1 MTIKNKLQQRSQ
13 QELIAFINHYRANG
27 LNMIPVKAGDKKPY
41 VPWEQYQK
49 RKSTQK
55 EIEQWFLSGAGFNIG
70 IVCGQISGGLVVVD
84 IDAGTPRKA
93 VNKARKIFGS
103 DRLQHTFVVKTSKGV
118 HVYWKVRQPV
128 STTHF
133 RDIGVDLQAEGAY
146 VLAPPSLHPSGTK
159 YQCESLVNVAEWTEG
174 DFMEELLEGLQRAYG
189 KKFDAESYRQPV
201 DVARLLKGVPKG
213 ERNVACIQLATW
225 HRTKGKSKEETLK
238 LMLEWNKCNEE
249 PLPEKEVR
257 RTVESAYKKKEP
269 YKYKFIEVTE
279 EVFPEEV
286 HKEAEQLLKQ
296 PNIIPAILKATEEV
310 VEEENNR
317 ISIFLLNLVGESFDV
332 SGESGSG
339 KNTLVEAVLNLF
351 PKDSWIKMTA
361 ASAKV
366 LRYLKQ
372 APTLYFAER
381 RAYQSPEA
389 EESIT
394 EYDIKVAISEGKL
407 VTYVTAKDTEKGY
420 VRRETKIRNFI
431 MTSTEVDITEELKN
445 RIWQLTT
452 DDSPEHI
459 SKVVARKLEEASKL
473 PHERIN
479 TEPQKRVFRCA
490 VKKLWQ
496 KIPKAYVIPF
506 SKQLRQM
513 LSTEPRANRD
523 VKKLKQAIYASA
535 ALHYYNREKINLDGE
550 EVLVCTPEDLY
561 NVLTYMKEAVYGT
574 FSGGAQTR
582 WFKEKW
588 RIAERILDAGK
599 LLTVGT
605 YMLLAKT
612 SWRTAHKWL
621 TRFEE
626 EGLLVK
632 HKEKGKTW
640 YTRIEQ
646 ARRQVGA
653 TVTVDFERLWQETL
667 EWMQALKMDTRK
679 TKIQEEQFLLEHEK
693 TMQVEVPLNEE
704 ELETMEMENLLNE
717 LPDAIA
723 APEDWQ

>member
-296 PNIIPAILKATEEV
+296 PNIIPAIL
-310 VEEENNR
+310 
-317 ISIFLLNLVGESFDV
+317 
-332 SGESGSG
+332 SGRR
-339 KNTLVEAVLNLF
+339 KQQNQHF
-351 PKDSWIKMTA
+351 PPQPS
-361 ASAKV
+361 
-366 LRYLKQ
+366 R
-372 APTLYFAER
+372 
-381 RAYQSPEA
+381 
-389 EESIT
+389 
-394 EYDIKVAISEGKL
+394 
-407 VTYVTAKDTEKGY
+407 
-420 VRRETKIRNFI
+420 
-431 MTSTEVDITEELKN
+431 
-445 RIWQLTT
+445 
-452 DDSPEHI
+452 
-459 SKVVARKLEEASKL
+459 RKL
-473 PHERIN
+473 
-479 TEPQKRVFRCA
+479 
-490 VKKLWQ
+490 
-496 KIPKAYVIPF
+496 
-506 SKQLRQM
+506 
-513 LSTEPRANRD
+513 
-523 VKKLKQAIYASA
+523 
-535 ALHYYNREKINLDGE
+535 
-550 EVLVCTPEDLY
+550 
-561 NVLTYMKEAVYGT
+561 
-574 FSGGAQTR
+574 
-582 WFKEKW
+582 
-588 RIAERILDAGK
+588 
-599 LLTVGT
+599 
-605 YMLLAKT
+605 
-612 SWRTAHKWL
+612 
-621 TRFEE
+621 
-626 EGLLVK
+626 
-632 HKEKGKTW
+632 
-640 YTRIEQ
+640 
-646 ARRQVGA
+646 RRQRRVGQRQKHA
-653 TVTVDFERLWQETL
+653 CRSSAQPVPQRQLDQNDSSQRQSVKVSEAGANPLLCRTKSLPKPRSR
-667 EWMQALKMDTRK
+667 RK
-679 TKIQEEQFLLEHEK
+679 HNGIRH
-693 TMQVEVPLNEE
+693 
-704 ELETMEMENLLNE
+704 
-717 LPDAIA
+717 
-723 APEDWQ
+723 